1 MLSGCEGEEI
11 LNKEFSFENF
21 NNMTSGNG
29 LILLKQD
36 HGRNTQGHGA
46 ELSALGDG
54 PKPLFILPKP
64 LCSVE
69 TPGLVFFYD

>member
-1 MLSGCEGEEI
+1 MLLGSEVEEI

-36 HGRNTQGHGA
+36 HGRRSEYSGTCC
-46 ELSALGDG
+46 LIKFWGDG
-54 PKPLFILPKP
+54 SDLYISFLNHCPSRDSLISFL
-64 LCSVE
+64 L
-69 TPGLVFFYD
+69 